1 MASHGTLY
9 LPTLSRRGSP
19 HIKYPNIKYRD
30 GKDKVGEG
38 AIQVLRSQQLRRVNY
53 QGDGLRLGMDWTR
66 EDLKKPQVLVES
78 VYGSSHPGSF
88 HLDAVGQSVQKGVT
102 SAGGKAAQYFVTD
115 ICDGIAQS
123 HDGMNFSLLSR
134 EMICNMVEIHAMA
147 SPYDGLVLLSSCDK
161 AVPAHLMAM
170 ARLDLPAIHVPG
182 GANISGP
189 NFISSDILWSLGD
202 RWVKGEVSE
211 QKFLDVAEDTCPSCG
226 ACQFMGT
233 ASTMQAMSEALG
245 LALPGTAMLPVIL
258 NDLHRL
264 AQTAG
269 TRILALI
276 KEGLTPRHILTREAF
291 ENAMMVH
298 AAIGGSSNATLHIP
312 AIAHEA
318 GIDID
323 AFDFD
328 RLQRDIPVMANVKTA
343 GKYPTEYFWYAGGI
357 PYIMELLRDRLH
369 LDCLTVTGKTV
380 GENLDWLNEIGYFQK
395 CRQYLEQRQTDW
407 QDVIPGWTR
416 PVYEGG
422 DIAVLTG
429 NLAPEGAVVKAR
441 AVTPEMMS
449 HVGPAVPCDSEEEAL
464 VMVLERKLQVGDV
477 LIIRN
482 EGPKGSGMP
491 EMFHTTE
498 ALMQV
503 PEYARGCAIITDGR
517 YSGATRGPA
526 IGHVSPEARDG
537 GPIALVEAGDLIDID
552 IPGRRLNIVGI
563 HGHRESPEIIDRVLT
578 ERRTRLVLPPLGER
592 GALGIYRRLATSAIK
607 GATIG

>member
-1 MASHGTLY
+1 M
-9 LPTLSRRGSP
+9 
-19 HIKYPNIKYRD
+19 
-30 GKDKVGEG
+30 
-38 AIQVLRSQQLRRVNY
+38 LRSQQLRRVNY

-88 HLDAVGQSVQKGVT
+88 HLDAVGRSVQKGVT
-102 SAGGKAAQYFVTD
+102 SAGAKPAQYFVTD

-123 HDGMNFSLLSR
+123 HDGMNYSLLSR
-134 EMICNMVEIHAMA
+134 EMIANMVEIHAMA

-182 GANISGP
+182 GANLSGP
-189 NFISSDILWSLGD
+189 NFVSSEVLWPLGD
-202 RWVKGEVSE
+202 RWVKGEVTE
-211 QKFLDVAEDTCPSCG
+211 EEFLDVAEETCPSCG

-233 ASTMQAMSEALG
+233 ASTMQAMAEALG
-245 LALPGTAMLPVIL
+245 LALPGTAMLPVSL

-264 AQTAG
+264 AQEAG
-269 TRILALI
+269 MRIVDLI
-276 KEGLTPRHILTREAF
+276 AQGLTPRRILTRQAF
-291 ENAMMVH
+291 ENAIMVH

-328 RLQRDIPVMANVKTA
+328 RLQREIPVMANVKTA

-357 PYIMELLRDRLH
+357 PYIMELLRDHLH

-380 GENLDWLNEIGYFQK
+380 GENLDSLKRSGYFDK
-395 CRQYLEQRQTDW
+395 VRQYLEQRNTDW
-407 QDVIPGWTR
+407 RDVIPGWDR
-416 PVYEGG
+416 PVFEGG

-441 AVTPEMMS
+441 AVAPEMMT

-464 VMVLERKLQVGDV
+464 RLVLERKLQVGDV

-503 PEYARGCAIITDGR
+503 PEYAVGCAIITDGR

-526 IGHVSPEARDG
+526 IGHVCPEARDL
-537 GPIALVEAGDLIDID
+537 GPIALVEPGDLIEID
-552 IPGRRLNIVGI
+552 IPGRRLNIVGFN
-563 HGHRESPEIIDRVLT
+563 GRRESPEAVARVL
-578 ERRTRLVLPPLGER
+578 EQRRAALVLPSLSER

-607 GATIG
+607 GATMG